1 MIEFREKNN
10 LGFTFEENISITSI
24 YSYYITVYYNSTF
37 YNYIKEHRNVKFK
50 YFEKSLKKNETSKS
64 SLIKEP
70 R

>member
-1 MIEFREKNN
+1 MIELEKKII
-10 LGFTFEENISITSI
+10 LDLHLKKIYPLLL

-37 YNYIKEHRNVKFK
+37 YNYIKEHRNIKFK
-50 YFEKSLKKNETSKS
+50 YFEKYLKKNETSKS